1 MEVELFYLQ
10 ESDSVKAMLSFREK
24 LPAYNVKSE
33 FLSAVAANQVPFL
46 YIGIF
51 YIFQMIGIRTT

>member
-24 LPAYNVKSE
+24 LPAFNVKSE
-33 FLSAVAANQVPFL
+33 FLSAVAANQVQFL